1 MAYTTK
7 AIVRAATGFSDATKI
22 SDTTLDLYI
31 ADADSVINAKIAD
44 IYTLPLSET
53 PSIIGTI
60 SRHIT
65 VALLYANEY
74 GEESEETDKG
84 WKKRM
89 DWALKLLDDIQSQK
103 IKLYTTA
110 GAELARSSLKKPVS
124 RPDDTSSDPDT
135 DDNTAPYLTM
145 NKEF

>member
-22 SDTTLDLYI
+22 SDTTIDLYI
-31 ADADSVINAKIAD
+31 ADADSVVNAKIAD
-44 IYTLPLSET
+44 IYSLPLSET
-53 PSIIGTI
+53 PSLIGTI

-74 GEESEETDKG
+74 GEESEDTDKG

-89 DWALKLLDDIQSQK
+89 DWAMKLLDDIQSQK

-110 GAELARSSLKKPVS
+110 GAELARSSLKKPAS
-124 RPDDTSSDPDT
+124 RPDDASSDESAEDSTYPR
-135 DDNTAPYLTM
+135 LTM
-145 NKEF
+145 DKEF